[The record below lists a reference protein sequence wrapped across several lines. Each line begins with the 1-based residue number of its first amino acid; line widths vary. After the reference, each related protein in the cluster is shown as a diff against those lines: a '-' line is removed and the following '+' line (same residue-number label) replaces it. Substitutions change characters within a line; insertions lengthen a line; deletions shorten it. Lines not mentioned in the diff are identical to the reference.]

1 MQTAVKPRAGAGIA
15 LVGLLMAIALIIP
28 GAASAATFTCG
39 GHIKPG
45 TVTDDF
51 ENPIDYTFACTGRIV
66 GFMVVTDREIDGFD
80 TELEVHDPAG
90 AIVASD
96 GFACEGDFPGFGVGC
111 LGTYA
116 TNNLVT
122 GTVTLS
128 GQKPCAEPRVDPK
141 LVVVAE
147 SLDPNTGAAL
157 KNSNGS
163 MAGPFDLGRPR
174 GCPKSSVLGGLLAE
188 IAQMRAEIRSA
199 TKS

>member
-1 MQTAVKPRAGAGIA
+1 MQIAVRPRRGAGIA
-15 LVGLLMAIALIIP
+15 LLGLLMAIALTIP
-28 GAASAATFTCG
+28 GSASAANLTCA
-39 GHIKPG
+39 GHVKPG
-45 TVTDDF
+45 TVSDDF

-90 AIVASD
+90 AIAPAD

-111 LGTYA
+111 FGSYS

-122 GTVTLS
+122 GTFTLS
-128 GQKPCAEPRVDPK
+128 SQKPCAEPRVSPK

-147 SLDPNTGAAL
+147 SLDLATGAGL
-157 KNSNGS
+157 KNTNGS
-163 MAGPFDLGRPR
+163 VAGPFDLGRPR

-188 IAQMRAEIRSA
+188 VAQLRAVIRSN
-199 TKS
+199 S